1 MRPITI
7 DSLSQIWREESQRW
21 VGMKA
26 SNIIPTCNVT
36 VHSQWAHPPSDE
48 CCQATYIDRMLQRQ
62 DSAHELKEQL
72 LGTDEQV
79 QGQTRWHAGP
89 TAGATA
95 EKLSSELPSVSIQRV
110 SQSSP
115 SWQASCP
122 AGRLYGFRR
131 SHSDL
136 LARSC
141 CDRPQCQVK
150 QQPLQLVA
158 IV

>member
-1 MRPITI
+1 
-7 DSLSQIWREESQRW
+7 
-21 VGMKA
+21 
-26 SNIIPTCNVT
+26 
-36 VHSQWAHPPSDE
+36 
-48 CCQATYIDRMLQRQ
+48 MLKRQ
-62 DSAHELKEQL
+62 DSGHERKEQL

-79 QGQTRWHAGP
+79 EGQTGGQAGP
-89 TAGATA
+89 TADATA
-95 EKLSSELPSVSIQRV
+95 EKPSSELPSVSIQRV

-141 CDRPQCQVK
+141 CNRQQCRVK
-150 QQPLQLVA
+150 QQPLQLAAMVEKGT
-158 IV
+158 